1 MKDGSPSRDARLI
14 TAAKATR
21 TVGYGLLSVALGSY
35 LEDTGVGPRMAGL
48 ILTAALFGSA
58 LLTLF
63 MASRADRFG
72 RKRTLELSTGLMVLS
87 GLVFAA
93 APGPWGLL
101 VAALTGTVSAT
112 SGEVG
117 PFETVEQAMLPQIT
131 TDRDRNRLF
140 GWYHTLGAIAVAV
153 GSLAAALPTWTQ
165 SRLHLS
171 PLAGYRIVFVLYA
184 VLAVIS
190 LVLISG
196 LSRGVEPISAS
207 EARPAGAF
215 RLHKSRSIVKRLTAL
230 FAVDALGGG
239 FVVQSFLVYWF
250 SLRFG
255 LTPAELG
262 PLFFGVNVFK
272 AVSYPLAVWLAN
284 RIGLVNTMVF
294 THLPSNVLLIG
305 IALAPG
311 LRLAVVLLL
320 ARHLLA
326 QMDVPARSS
335 YIVAVVEPDERT
347 AAAGITSV
355 VRPLA
360 QSVSPVIAGLALH
373 WAGFGLPFF
382 LAGGLK
388 IIYDIG
394 LYAGFRNLRAPE
406 ERGRSGR

>member
-1 MKDGSPSRDARLI
+1 MRDGSLSRDARLI
-14 TAAKATR
+14 LAAKTTR
-21 TVGYGLLSVALGSY
+21 TLGYGLVSVALGSY
-35 LEDTGVGPRMAGL
+35 LEETGVTPRMAGL
-48 ILTAALFGSA
+48 IFTAALLGSA
-58 LLTLF
+58 VLTLF
-63 MASRADRFG
+63 LASRADRFG
-72 RKRTLELSTGLMVLS
+72 RKRTLELSTGLMVVS

-101 VAALTGTVSAT
+101 AAALTGTVSAT

-117 PFETVEQAMLPQIT
+117 PFETVEQAILPQIT
-131 TDRDRNRLF
+131 TDRHRNRLF

-153 GSLAAALPTWTQ
+153 GSLVAALPEWAGPL
-165 SRLHLS
+165 LHAS
-171 PLAGYRIVFVLYA
+171 SMTGYRVVFLLYA
-184 VLAVIS
+184 VFAVIS
-190 LVLISG
+190 LLLIFGLTPAIEPTASSG
-196 LSRGVEPISAS
+196 P
-207 EARPAGAF
+207 RPGSGF

-239 FVVQSFLVYWF
+239 FVIQSFLVYWF

-262 PLFFGVNVFK
+262 PLFFGVNVLK
-272 AVSYPLAVWLAN
+272 ALSYPLAVWLAN
-284 RIGLVNTMVF
+284 RIGLINTMVF

-305 IALAPG
+305 IALAPD
-311 LRLAVVLLL
+311 LRLAVLLLL

-335 YIVAVVEPDERT
+335 YVVAVVEPEERT

-360 QSVSPVIAGLALH
+360 QSISPVIAGLALQ
-373 WAGFGLPFF
+373 WSGFGLPFF

-388 IIYDIG
+388 IVYDLC
-394 LYAGFRNLRAPE
+394 LYVSFRTLRAPE
-406 ERGRSGR
+406 ERLR

>member
-1 MKDGSPSRDARLI
+1 MRDGPLNTDARLI
-14 TAAKATR
+14 LAAKTIR
-21 TVGYGLLSVALGSY
+21 TLGYGLLSVALGSY
-35 LEDTGVGPRMAGL
+35 LEESGVTPRMAGL
-48 ILTAALFGSA
+48 ILTAALLGSA
-58 LLTLF
+58 ILTLIL
-63 MASRADRFG
+63 ASRADSFG

-93 APGPWGLL
+93 APGPWGLFA
-101 VAALTGTVSAT
+101 AALTGTVSAT

-117 PFETVEQAMLPQIT
+117 PFETVEQAMLPQLT
-131 TDRDRNRLF
+131 TDRHRNRLF
-140 GWYHTLGAIAVAV
+140 GLYHTVGAIAVAV
-153 GSLAAALPTWTQ
+153 GSLAAALPAWIQPAFHT
-165 SRLHLS
+165 SS
-171 PLAGYRIVFVLYA
+171 LAGYRVVFVLYA

-190 LVLISG
+190 LVLISRLG
-196 LSRGVEPISAS
+196 PGIEPAPSS
-207 EARPAGAF
+207 ESRPARVRGF
-215 RLHKSRSIVKRLTAL
+215 YLHESRPIVRRLTTL
-230 FAVDALGGG
+230 FAIDALGGG

-262 PLFFGVNVFK
+262 PLFFGVNVLK
-272 AVSYPLAVWLAN
+272 AVSYPFAVWLAN
-284 RIGLVNTMVF
+284 RIGLINTMVF

-305 IALAPG
+305 IALASD

-335 YIVAVVEPDERT
+335 YVVAVVHPDERT

-360 QSVSPVIAGLALH
+360 QSISPVIAGLAMQ

-388 IIYDIG
+388 IIYDLS
-394 LYAGFRNLRAPE
+394 LYGSFRGLRAPE
-406 ERGRSGR
+406 ERRH

>member
-1 MKDGSPSRDARLI
+1 MTHGSPARDARLI
-14 TAAKATR
+14 TAAKTTR
-21 TVGYGLLSVALGSY
+21 TLGYGLLSVALGSY
-35 LEDTGVGPRMAGL
+35 LEDTGVGPRMAGF
-48 ILTAALFGSA
+48 ILTAALLGSA
-58 LLTLF
+58 LLTLL

-72 RKRTLELSTGLMVLS
+72 RKRTLQLSTGLMVIS

-93 APGPWGLL
+93 APGPLGLL
-101 VAALTGTVSAT
+101 IAALTGTVSAT

-140 GWYHTLGAIAVAV
+140 GWYHTLGAIAVAI
-153 GSLAAALPTWTQ
+153 GSLAAALPAWAE
-165 SRLHLS
+165 RGFRIS
-171 PLAGYRIVFVLYA
+171 PLAGYRVAFVAYA

-196 LSRGVEPISAS
+196 VSKAVEPVYSAGTH
-207 EARPAGAF
+207 PAGPF
-215 RLHKSRSIVKRLTAL
+215 RLHKSRPIVIRLTAL
-230 FAVDALGGG
+230 FAIDALGGG

-262 PLFFGVNVFK
+262 PLFFGVNVLK

-294 THLPSNVLLIG
+294 THLPSNLLLIS
-305 IALAPG
+305 IAVAPNVK
-311 LRLAVVLLL
+311 LAVILLL

-335 YIVAVVEPDERT
+335 YVVAVVEPEERT

-360 QSVSPVIAGLALH
+360 QSISPVIAGFALN

-388 IIYDIG
+388 IIYDIS
-394 LYAGFRNLRAPE
+394 LYRSFRRLRAPE
-406 ERGRSGR
+406 EESKSRA